1 MPAPISKPHATW
13 KPLLN
18 KEERKSTWAEAAG
31 EGKSL
36 RQHIDARKRFIRNAN
51 EAAALEKNGIG
62 LNAFDNTVLKKRQ
75 NRLLNQNAAKGV
87 RWENSEYREK
97 NKKYMRAWQKKPGNR
112 AKINAASSVWR
123 KKPENRIKAN
133 ASMRDWRKNP
143 GNRAKANAANNAWK
157 KEKAAALQAQRAADS
172 KANGVGVTTKFGLG
186 DVSRGDELECGA
198 YNIMNNPAG
207 VLHPKGEATTANWI
221 KDHGSKSIEE
231 VLMSGEWA
239 AYFLTTK
246 QKITPGDE
254 IKCTET
260 TVFMSNFIR
269 NPLWRIDTVDNEEQ
283 RYLRLF
289 RRGEAVTVVST
300 YLLVRCVSAFDA
312 TGLEGCLQRYI
323 EEMGMPHGLCL
334 HQDAGAG
341 PKKQYGK
348 TGPKTTWVAL
358 SLIRVKN
365 PKFADIDPVNPNR
378 YPPLQSCIVTSHSGK
393 TDYKVA
399 VRGHKKKFQGTK
411 SVLADEVK
419 IAVYN
424 FKRAER
430 RNKRKADEIS

>member
-1 MPAPISKPHATW
+1 MPPLSKPHAAW
-13 KPLLN
+13 KHGLN
-18 KEERKSTWAEAAG
+18 EEERESTWAEAAG
-31 EGKSL
+31 WGKSP
-36 RQHIDARKRFIRNAN
+36 RQHRKARAIFTRKAN
-51 EAAALEKNGIG
+51 EAAALAKNGFG
-62 LNAFDNTVLKKRQ
+62 LTAFDNTVLKKRQ
-75 NRLLNQNAAKGV
+75 DRLSNKKAATGV
-87 RWENSEYREK
+87 WLENSENHER
-97 NKKYMRAWQKKPGNR
+97 KKATERARKEIPKNR
-112 AKINAASSVWR
+112 AK
-123 KKPENRIKAN
+123 
-133 ASMRDWRKNP
+133 
-143 GNRAKANAANNAWK
+143 NNAYSNAYN
-157 KEKAAALQAQRAADS
+157 KARAEALQKERAADS
-172 KANGVGVTTKFGLG
+172 KAKGIGVTTEYGLG
-186 DVSRGDELECGA
+186 CVSRADEIECGA